1 MFYRLYSA
9 RKIAEN
15 LRDFPN
21 GQIST
26 FHVDTITLKKAFSS
40 RLIRQAVL
48 LKFPKNFEFTR
59 SSTSSDIIT
68 SGPSAFK
75 KGYRIN
81 FAVEAR
87 NRLIFLVTLM
97 IPVSTSALTTEGN
110 MRKVKSEKIQIN
122 GRHVNSG
129 IFRRESGLL
138 QGFSR
143 RSQELGR
150 IG

>member
-15 LRDFPN
+15 LRDLPN

-75 KGYRIN
+75 KGYRII
-81 FAVEAR
+81 FAVEAQKMTD
-87 NRLIFLVTLM
+87 LFGDIDDTCQY
-97 IPVSTSALTTEGN
+97 ICSYY
-110 MRKVKSEKIQIN
+110 
-122 GRHVNSG
+122 
-129 IFRRESGLL
+129 RREYEKG
-138 QGFSR
+138 
-143 RSQELGR
+143 EV
-150 IG
+150 